1 MLLAVYVIQ
10 AWRSPWKDI
19 AVILGCLSVVIVLSV
34 MKNSGIARGLFFVFG
49 IFFTINMLIS
59 GNSRPWLIL
68 YTTGLIVS
76 YELVEYSLHHT
87 VEVED
92 DQLHRVLMNTHAR
105 YLVVMT
111 GSILGGSLGA
121 LWMFER
127 VSIQPSENIYVNI
140 LLFCT
145 LFFGILYA
153 LKYTTR

>member
-1 MLLAVYVIQ
+1 MILTIYVIQ
-10 AWRSPWKDI
+10 AWLSPWKDI
-19 AVILGCLSVVIVLSV
+19 AVVLGCLSVIIVFSVI
-34 MKNSGIARGLFFVFG
+34 KNSSIARGLFFVFG

-68 YTTGLIVS
+68 YTAGLLFS
-76 YELVEYSLHHT
+76 YELVEYSLHHA
-87 VEVED
+87 VQAED
-92 DQLHRVLMNTHAR
+92 DQLHHVLMKAHAR

-111 GSILGGSLGA
+111 GCILGGSLGA
-121 LWMFER
+121 LWIFER
-127 VSIQPSENIYVNI
+127 VSIQLSENIYVNI